1 MTYSILARDPATGW
15 CGMAVASRFFAVGH
29 ICLWSEGHVGLVS
42 TQALINPTNGRRAL
56 EGLREGLAPDAV
68 VERIVRADPGSDQR
82 QLHLMAWDGRTAA
95 FTGARCV
102 DWCGA
107 RSAPNLSVAGNMLAG
122 PAVVADAFE
131 SFGAG
136 AGPDLP
142 GRLLVAMRAGEAAG
156 GDHRGRQSAA
166 LAIQGPEPFQRLNLR
181 ADDHADP
188 LGELERLYVVARER
202 YLAFARSYPTP
213 AQPDGLADREAI
225 ERMVEADAGQPFD
238 PERTSAPS

>member
-1 MTYSILARDPATGW
+1 MTYSILARDPETGW

-56 EGLREGLAPDAV
+56 EGLREGLAPATV
-68 VERIVRADPGSDQR
+68 VERLVRADPASDQR
-82 QLHLMAWDGRTAA
+82 QLHLLAWDGRTAA
-95 FTGARCV
+95 VTGERCV
-102 DWCGA
+102 DWCGHRTA
-107 RSAPNLSVAGNMLAG
+107 DDLSVAGNMLAG
-122 PAVVADAFE
+122 PAVVAATFE
-131 SFGAG
+131 SFRAG

-142 GRLLVAMRAGEAAG
+142 ARLLAAMRAGEAAG

-188 LGELERLYVVARER
+188 LGELERLYHVARER

-213 AQPDGLADREAI
+213 AQPAGLADRAAI
-225 ERMVEADAGQPFD
+225 ERMVETDAGRPFD
-238 PERTSAPS
+238 PARTRAAS